1 MSGSDI
7 VRDLSLLN
15 NFGRLIVYGMAD
27 ENSTNINLVDPKTL
41 MNGSKTISGFWLQNC
56 FEDPSKFIDIV
67 KSLFVLVQ
75 DGLLNT
81 YTDFKY
87 PLKDA
92 NKAHNDILNRKTY
105 GKVILDY
112 SIE

>member
-1 MSGSDI
+1 MSGS
-7 VRDLSLLN
+7 
-15 NFGRLIVYGMAD
+15 
-27 ENSTNINLVDPKTL
+27 KTV
-41 MNGSKTISGFWLQNC
+41 SGFWLHNC

-81 YTDFKY
+81 YTDFRY

-92 NKAHNDILNRKTY
+92 TKAHYDILSRKTY
-105 GKVILDY
+105 GKVILDS
-112 SIE
+112 SID